1 MRMHLRKNE
10 RGMVLLIVLLVV
22 ALLVTITVEFAFS
35 TLVDLRLAETYR
47 DTTRATY
54 LAKGGVRV
62 GRIILQ
68 EDGNG
73 YDGLDETWAQGIENY
88 PVADGTVS
96 IRVEDLG
103 GRLDL
108 NRLVTAQGNIDP
120 LFRDRYLLLLELLEA
135 DDPETLTDALIDWL
149 DTDGD
154 NEPAGAEDYYYRSQ
168 PEPYNC
174 KNGPLDNLEELN
186 LIKGYNRKLVQSLLP
201 HVTVYGSA
209 KININTASLEVL
221 QSMAAEMDLNA
232 TEIIIDAR
240 NKQPFTTLTQLKE
253 LPGMET
259 MYGFIYLYLDVKSS
273 RYRIESTSFVND
285 GRRTIRASIAKDG
298 NRILYKRVL

>member
-1 MRMHLRKNE
+1 MRRHLHKNE

-54 LAKGGVRV
+54 LAKGGIRV

-73 YDGLDETWAQGIENY
+73 YDGLDETWAQGIESY

-120 LFRDRYLLLLELLEA
+120 LFKDRFLRLLELLEA
-135 DDPETLTDALIDWL
+135 DDPETLSDSLIDWL
-149 DTDGD
+149 DVDSD
-154 NEPAGAEDYYYRSQ
+154 NNPAGAENYYYRSQ

-186 LIKGYNRKLVQSLLP
+186 LIKGYNRKLVQSLVP
-201 HVTVYGSA
+201 HVSAYGSA
-209 KININTASLEVL
+209 KININTASAEVL
-221 QSMAAEMDLNA
+221 QSIAAEMDRNA
-232 TEIIIDAR
+232 AELIIDAR
-240 NKQPFTTLTQLKE
+240 NKQPFATLTQLKV

-273 RYRIESTSFVND
+273 RYQIESTSFVND

>member
-1 MRMHLRKNE
+1 MRTHLLKNE

-120 LFRDRYLLLLELLEA
+120 LFRDRYLRLLELLEA
-135 DDPETLTDALIDWL
+135 DDPETLTDSLIDWL
-149 DTDGD
+149 DTDSD

-186 LIKGYNRKLVQSLLP
+186 LIKGYNRKLVQSLVP
-201 HVTVYGSA
+201 HVSAYGSA

-221 QSMAAEMDLNA
+221 QSVAAEMDRST
-232 TEIIIDAR
+232 TELILDAR
-240 NKQPFTTLTQLKE
+240 NKQPFTTLIQLKD

-259 MYGFIYLYLDVKSS
+259 MYGFIYLYLDLKSS